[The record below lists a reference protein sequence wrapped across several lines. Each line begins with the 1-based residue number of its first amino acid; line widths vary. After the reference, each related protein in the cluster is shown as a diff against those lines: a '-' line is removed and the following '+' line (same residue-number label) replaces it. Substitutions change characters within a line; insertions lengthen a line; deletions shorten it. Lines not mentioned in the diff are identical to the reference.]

1 MSEQTKQRK
10 TAVDCLKEIIKLL
23 PSGIN
28 IDAFLEGQEETAD
41 FDLIF
46 NIAEKLKLSPEIN
59 AECNMD
65 ELSTYF
71 GAPVFL
77 ELKNGNFVLFL
88 GTRKAQLA
96 NQETTFAIFDPLSQ
110 NAGKVIFLEQ
120 EKLEK
125 AWTQRVIYLRNL
137 NNPSFAADGRHTSLY
152 TLTAIARHHGIITD
166 VNILLHE
173 NAIEEDEVK
182 PHFLCSIADKLG
194 LKTKI
199 SEITWKKLLKMG
211 TVFPFMG
218 FTKDGKSVI
227 FCGARPVK
235 NPDVIDAKALDV
247 KADDAKQLADSD
259 DNAESAGKNRKDE
272 LSQVVEQ
279 PEVVTQEQ
287 LEKEAKAPA
296 EPVYEVLVWDPL
308 VNGENSSRMRTITEA
323 EFNEKFQTQ
332 VIFFKRHYS
341 LLDDNQPFGLR
352 WFIPEFYRQ
361 KSLLTQVAI
370 AILAISLIGLA
381 IPLFFQLVVDK
392 VLVHQSYNTLTVL
405 GIGVSVLLIF
415 NAGMEFIQN
424 YFLLFA
430 TNRIDIRLATRTF
443 AKLLSLPVDFYER
456 ISSGVLIKHMQ
467 QTEKIRSFLSGS
479 LFHSAL
485 ELFSLAVFLPF
496 LLFYSVKLTFVV
508 LFFTFLMAL
517 VIAILI
523 KPFQARLEELYM
535 AEGRRQG
542 MLVETINGIRTV
554 KSLALE
560 PTQQRKWNDTAA
572 YAITRY
578 FRVAKISLTAR
589 TISQLL
595 EKFMFICVIWIGA
608 MSVFDGE
615 ITVGA
620 LIAFQMLSGRVT
632 APLVRIV
639 GLVHEYQQTA
649 LSVRMLGVVMN
660 TPMESVGGSLQHKL
674 RGELSLENIKFQYTA
689 DGPVVINN
697 FNLHISPGMTV
708 GLVGRSGS
716 GKTTVTK
723 LIQGLYPLQGGI
735 IKFDGIDIREIDRSC
750 LRSNIGVVLQD
761 NYFFHG
767 TIKENL
773 SVTKKDATMEEII
786 YVARMAGADE
796 FIQRMSKGYDSML
809 EENASNL
816 SGGQR
821 QRLAIARALLPNP
834 RLLIF
839 DEATSALDPESETMI
854 RRNLK
859 LIAKNR
865 TVFIISHRLSILC
878 RADNIVVMDKGEIV
892 EQGNH
897 KQLIAKNGLYNS
909 FWNQQMGT
917 EDDV

>member
-1 MSEQTKQRK
+1 MNEQSKHRQ
-10 TAVDCLKEIIKLL
+10 TAIDCLKEIIKLL
-23 PSGIN
+23 PNGIN
-28 IDAFLEGQEETAD
+28 LDAFLAGKD
-41 FDLIF
+41 DVGNSDLIF
-46 NIAEKLKLSPEIN
+46 EIAEKLKLSPEIN
-59 AECNMD
+59 PECHID
-65 ELSTYF
+65 ELIAYF

-88 GTRKAQLA
+88 GTRKAQLE
-96 NQETTFAIFDPLSQ
+96 NQPLTFAVFDPLSE

-125 AWTQRVIYLRNL
+125 AWTNRAIFLRNL
-137 NNPSFAADGRHTSLY
+137 NNPSFSADGRHTSLY

-166 VNILLHE
+166 VNLLLHE
-173 NAIEEDEVK
+173 HAIEEDEPE
-182 PHFLCSIADKLG
+182 PHFLCAIADKLG
-194 LKTKI
+194 LRTKI
-199 SEITWKKLLKMG
+199 SKVSWKKMQ
-211 TVFPFMG
+211 TMQTIFPFMG
-218 FTKDGKSVI
+218 FTNEGKSVI
-227 FCGARPVK
+227 FCGMRPVQ
-235 NPDVIDAKALDV
+235 NPDIIDTQAQEVATDSPKELTAEQENNEQNTASENNNAKIE
-247 KADDAKQLADSD
+247 Q
-259 DNAESAGKNRKDE
+259 AEIVTPENIAEKD
-272 LSQVVEQ
+272 QQ
-279 PEVVTQEQ
+279 
-287 LEKEAKAPA
+287 PA
-296 EPVYEVLVWDPL
+296 EPIFELLVWDPT

-323 EFNEKFQTQ
+323 DFKEKFKKE

-341 LLDDNQPFGLR
+341 ILDDNQPFGLR

-361 KSLLTQVAI
+361 RALLTQVAI

-392 VLVHQSYNTLTVL
+392 VLVHQSYNTLMVL
-405 GIGVSVLLIF
+405 GIGVSVLLVF
-415 NAGMEFIQN
+415 NAGMEYIQN

-443 AKLLSLPVDFYER
+443 AKLLSLPVDFYEK

-467 QTEKIRSFLSGS
+467 QTEKIRGFLSGS

-485 ELFSLAVFLPF
+485 ELFSLVIFLPF
-496 LLFYSVKLTFVV
+496 LLFYSVKLTLVV
-508 LFFTFLMAL
+508 LFFTFLMAM

-535 AEGRRQG
+535 AEGKRQG

-578 FRVAKISLTAR
+578 FRVAKISMTAR

-595 EKFMFICVIWIGA
+595 EKFMFIAVIWIGA
-608 MSVFDGE
+608 TSVFDG
-615 ITVGA
+615 TLSVGA

-649 LSVRMLGVVMN
+649 LSIRMLGVVMN
-660 TPMESVGGSLQHKL
+660 NPMESVGGSLQHKL
-674 RGELSLENIKFQYTA
+674 RGELSLENLKFQYTA
-689 DGPVVINN
+689 DGPVVIKD
-697 FNLHISPGMTV
+697 FNLHISPGTTV

-773 SVTKKDATMEEII
+773 SITKKDATMEEII

-796 FIQRMSKGYDSML
+796 FIQRMTKGYESML

-859 LIAKNR
+859 MIAKNR

-897 KQLIAKNGLYNS
+897 KELIAGNGLYCS